1 VSHDILSVGING
13 ASGRMGKRLIQLVV
27 EDQELSLAA
36 ALEHAG
42 HSHLGEDAGP
52 LAGIAPVG
60 VVLSDSFPD
69 DLKMDVLIDFSLPA
83 ASVKIAERCADQ
95 GIPLVVGTTGFDPA
109 QLRNLEAVSSR
120 IPLLISPNMS
130 RAVNLLMR
138 LVGEAARSVGTITDI
153 AIVERH
159 HRTKIDAPSGTA
171 LRLAEI
177 ATQGCLADP
186 ASPNRS
192 DRPNARTQV
201 KIDIHALRIA
211 DSPGEHTVIF
221 GFLGETLELSHRAI
235 NRDGFARGAI
245 EAAKFLAGKPVGPY
259 SMKDVIT

>member
-1 VSHDILSVGING
+1 LSYDILSVGIHG
-13 ASGRMGKRLIQLVV
+13 ASGRMGTRLIQLVV
-27 EDQELSLAA
+27 EDPELRLAA
-36 ALEHAG
+36 ALERAG
-42 HSHLGEDAGP
+42 HSHLGEDVGP

-60 VVLSDSFPD
+60 VVLSDSLPD
-69 DLKMDVLIDFSLPA
+69 DLKIDVLIDFSLPP
-83 ASVKIAERCADQ
+83 ASLKIAARCADR

-109 QLRNLEAVSSR
+109 QLRSLEAATSR

-138 LVGEAARSVGTITDI
+138 LVGEAARSVGTMTDI

-177 ATQGCLADP
+177 AREACVSEP
-186 ASPNRS
+186 ATPGGPT
-192 DRPNARTQV
+192 RPSARTQGE
-201 KIDIHALRIA
+201 IDIHALRIG

-221 GFLGETLELSHRAI
+221 GFLGETLELSHRAF

-245 EAAKFLAGKPVGPY
+245 EAAKFLAGKPVGLY
-259 SMKDVIT
+259 SMKDVIA

>member
-1 VSHDILSVGING
+1 MDVLSYDILSVGIHG
-13 ASGRMGKRLIQLVV
+13 ASGRMGTRLIQLVV
-27 EDQELSLAA
+27 EDPELRLAA
-36 ALEHAG
+36 ALERAG
-42 HSHLGEDAGP
+42 HSHLGEDVGP

-60 VVLSDSFPD
+60 VVLSDSLPD
-69 DLKMDVLIDFSLPA
+69 DLKIDVLIDFSLPP
-83 ASVKIAERCADQ
+83 ASLKIAARCADR

-109 QLRNLEAVSSR
+109 QLRSLEAATSR

-138 LVGEAARSVGTITDI
+138 LVGEAARSVGTMTDI

-177 ATQGCLADP
+177 VREARD
-186 ASPNRS
+186 S
-192 DRPNARTQV
+192 DRTQAE
-201 KIDIHALRIA
+201 IDIHALRIG

-221 GFLGETLELSHRAI
+221 GFLGETLELSHRAF

-245 EAAKFLAGKPVGPY
+245 EAAKFLAGKPVGLY
-259 SMKDVIT
+259 SMKDVIA

>member
-1 VSHDILSVGING
+1 LSHDILSVGIHG
-13 ASGRMGKRLIQLVV
+13 ASGRMGTRLIQLVV
-27 EDQELSLAA
+27 EDPQLRLAA
-36 ALEHAG
+36 ALERASHP
-42 HSHLGEDAGP
+42 HLGEDAGP

-60 VVLSDSFPD
+60 VVLSDSVPD
-69 DLKMDVLIDFSLPA
+69 HLQIDVLIDFSLPP
-83 ASVKIAERCADQ
+83 ASLKIAARCADR

-109 QLRNLEAVSSR
+109 QLRSFEVASTR

-138 LVGEAARSVGTITDI
+138 LVGEAARSVGTMTDV

-159 HRTKIDAPSGTA
+159 HRTKVDAPSGTA

-177 ATQGCLADP
+177 VRQACASDRTQGE
-186 ASPNRS
+186 
-192 DRPNARTQV
+192 
-201 KIDIHALRIA
+201 IDIHALRIG

-221 GFLGETLELSHRAI
+221 GFLGETLELSHRAF

-245 EAAKFLAGKPVGPY
+245 EAAKFLVGKPVGLY
-259 SMKDVIT
+259 SMKDVIA